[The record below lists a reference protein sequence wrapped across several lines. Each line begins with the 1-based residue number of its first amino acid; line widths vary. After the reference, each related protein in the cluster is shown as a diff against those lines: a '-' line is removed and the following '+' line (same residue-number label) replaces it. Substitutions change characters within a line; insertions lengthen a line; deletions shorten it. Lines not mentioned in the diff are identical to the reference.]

1 MKFEKTFV
9 LKGKIKTNILIYL
22 KNKKKNKILSLFSKK
37 IIKALE
43 SNGSVVIKGFLVDKK
58 HQKNINNYKEF
69 MRLFG
74 KILSQNKKKEK
85 IVEIKD
91 LGKKWSAHTRGYKTN
106 DFLDLHT
113 DGGSLASLFCIKDA
127 PYGGESTCVNART
140 IYDMINDKVLK
151 RKLFEGF
158 KYHRRG
164 EATDSLKI
172 TKRKY
177 PIFFYKKNILHCTYN
192 RKPIEEALKFQKK
205 FSEINY
211 LNKFDNFIFKKKKNI
226 SQFKLQ
232 PGDIWIVN
240 NYKVLHG
247 RKKFINNKAKQKRL
261 LLRAW
266 IKPAKFKFS
275 GKTYL
280 EALNNI

>member
-1 MKFEKTFV
+1 MKSKKTFI
-9 LKGKIKTNILIYL
+9 LKGEIKTHIFNYL
-22 KNKKKNKILSLFSKK
+22 KNKKKNKILTNFSKK

-43 SNGSVVIKGFLVDKK
+43 SNGSVLIKGFFVEKK

-74 KILSQNKKKEK
+74 KILSQNRKNEK

-127 PYGGESTCVNART
+127 ENGGESTCVNAKT
-140 IYDMINDKVLK
+140 IYDLIDDKGLK
-151 RKLFEGF
+151 KKLFEGF

-164 EATDSLKI
+164 EAADNLKI
-172 TKRKY
+172 TKNKY
-177 PIFFYKKNILHCTYN
+177 PIFFFRKKILHCTYN
-192 RKPIEEALKFQKK
+192 RKPIEEALKVQKK
-205 FSEINY
+205 YSEINY

-226 SQFKLQ
+226 SQFKLE

-247 RKKFINNKAKQKRL
+247 RKKFTTSKQKQKRL